1 MFYAT
6 GIVRFRH
13 AQTIYGSPG
22 FTFYLNN
29 FPSSAFTVS
38 NLTVS
43 VNVEIYSNYRLYA
56 YKNLTIASRTVEKCA
71 LFTFGVLSVSSLN
84 GG

>member
-1 MFYAT
+1 MIDPYNPVTISCAYCTYVEVFYAT

-13 AQTIYGSPG
+13 NRTIYGSPG
-22 FTFYLNN
+22 LTFSLNN
-29 FPSSAFTVS
+29 FPSSAFTIS

-56 YKNLTIASRTVEKCA
+56 YKNLTVSSRTV
-71 LFTFGVLSVSSLN
+71 
-84 GG
+84 